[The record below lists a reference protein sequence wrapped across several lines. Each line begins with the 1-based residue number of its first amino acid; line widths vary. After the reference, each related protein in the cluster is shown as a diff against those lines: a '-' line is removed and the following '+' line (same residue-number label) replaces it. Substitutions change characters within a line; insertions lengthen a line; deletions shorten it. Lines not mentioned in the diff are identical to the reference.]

1 MEERVNC
8 KNCNAS
14 ILPRTSERTGG
25 LCKPCFNKPNLV
37 PPPRVIRELPSE
49 KPQTTL
55 QRENGKR
62 KLLRKLVAN
71 ARNIISNEVGVS
83 VGVWKMERLIRW
95 LETSDVILK
104 FPVFGDYWKSVTAI
118 PTGKERLYCSREALR
133 RYDADLN
140 QINLHYHERIIDAC
154 FEIIETYGKV
164 VDNQEVNEQEKQN
177 ASK

>member
-14 ILPRTSERTGG
+14 ILPQTAERTGG
-25 LCKPCFNKPNLV
+25 LCKPCFNRPNQV
-37 PPPRVIRELPSE
+37 PPPRIIRELPNE

-71 ARNIISNEVGVS
+71 ARNIISYEVGIPF
-83 VGVWKMERLIRW
+83 GMWRMQRLLGW
-95 LETSDVILK
+95 LELSDVKLN
-104 FPVFGDYWKSVTAI
+104 FPVFGEYWKSVRAI

-140 QINLHYHERIIDAC
+140 QINLHFHERIVDAC
-154 FEIIETYGKV
+154 FEIIETYGKI
-164 VDNQEVNEQEKQN
+164 VNEQEANEQKKED

>member
-14 ILPRTSERTGG
+14 ILPQTAERTGG
-25 LCKPCFNKPNLV
+25 LCKPCFNRPNQV
-37 PPPRVIRELPSE
+37 PPPRVIRELPDE
-49 KPQTTL
+49 KPQTAV
-55 QRENGKR
+55 QRENSKR

-71 ARNIISNEVGVS
+71 ARNIISNEVGVP

-95 LETSDVILK
+95 LEMSDIILN
-104 FPVFGDYWKSVTAI
+104 FPVFGEYQKSVRAI

-133 RYDADLN
+133 RYDANLN
-140 QINLHYHERIIDAC
+140 QINLHFHERIIDAC

-164 VDNQEVNEQEKQN
+164 VDNQGANRQAKEN

>member
-8 KNCNAS
+8 KTCNAS
-14 ILPRTSERTGG
+14 ILLLTAERTGG

-37 PPPRVIRELPSE
+37 PPPRVIREQMGE
-49 KPQTTL
+49 KPQTTK

-71 ARNIISNEVGVS
+71 ARNIISNEVGIP
-83 VGVWKMERLIRW
+83 VGVWKMDRLISW
-95 LETSDVILK
+95 LEMSGIVLK
-104 FPVFGDYWKSVTAI
+104 FPVFAEYWKSVRAI

-140 QINLHYHERIIDAC
+140 QINLHFHEPIIDAC
-154 FEIIETYGKV
+154 FEIIETYGKA
-164 VDNQEVNEQEKQN
+164 VDNRE
-177 ASK
+177 ASE

>member
-14 ILPRTSERTGG
+14 ILPQTAERTGG
-25 LCKPCFNKPNLV
+25 LCKPCFNRPNQV
-37 PPPRVIRELPSE
+37 PPPRVIRELPGE
-49 KPQTTL
+49 KPQTAV

-71 ARNIISNEVGVS
+71 ARNIISYEVGVPF
-83 VGVWKMERLIRW
+83 GVWRMQRLLGW
-95 LETSDVILK
+95 LELSDVKLN
-104 FPVFGDYWKSVTAI
+104 FPVFNEYWKSVRAI

-140 QINLHYHERIIDAC
+140 QINLHFHERIIDAC

-164 VDNQEVNEQEKQN
+164 VDNKEASQHATEN